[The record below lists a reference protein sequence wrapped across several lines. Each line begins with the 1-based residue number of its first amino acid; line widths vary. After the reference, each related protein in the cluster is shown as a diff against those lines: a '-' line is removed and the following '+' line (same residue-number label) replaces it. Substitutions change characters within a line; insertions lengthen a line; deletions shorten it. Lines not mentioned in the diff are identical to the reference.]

1 VKTNKNLLFKFIFLQ
16 KQFFRREKT
25 SVVIKKNIY
34 LGTTLLKP
42 IQHIFEDHCT
52 ETLKIELIEILTH
65 MSKIAFE

>member
-25 SVVIKKNIY
+25 SVVP
-34 LGTTLLKP
+34 LLKP